1 MKDTKY
7 ASLLE
12 AIIYASIRPK
22 VEEDNERA
30 LAEEMRKS
38 DSLSPESDGTGFSH
52 LYRAMNDGI
61 AYSGVAPD
69 PYVAIQQDEFAEA
82 VRNGDTVVVVS
93 HGWAAPQQWD
103 GAPSE
108 CPDRRRVRM
117 TVVVEGVGRFASI
130 IRFLDQPDEQPLAEV
145 EGRGPLRDAIESRF
159 LEVVGQM
166 N

>member
-12 AIIYASIRPK
+12 AIIYTSIRPR
-22 VEEDNERA
+22 VEEDNERELVA
-30 LAEEMRKS
+30 LMDA
-38 DSLSPESDGTGFSH
+38 DDDAPELQERRGLSH

-61 AYSGVAPD
+61 AYAGVAPD
-69 PYVAIQQDEFAEA
+69 PYVAINNDGFAEA
-82 VRNGDTVVVVS
+82 VRSEDTLVVVS
-93 HGWAAPQQWD
+93 HGWAAPGQWD

-117 TVVVEGVGRFASI
+117 TIVIEGLGKFVSI
-130 IRFLDQPDEQPLAEV
+130 IRFLDEPDEQPLV
-145 EGRGPLRDAIESRF
+145 EDDGRGPLRDAIESRM
-159 LEVVGQM
+159 LEVVSQM